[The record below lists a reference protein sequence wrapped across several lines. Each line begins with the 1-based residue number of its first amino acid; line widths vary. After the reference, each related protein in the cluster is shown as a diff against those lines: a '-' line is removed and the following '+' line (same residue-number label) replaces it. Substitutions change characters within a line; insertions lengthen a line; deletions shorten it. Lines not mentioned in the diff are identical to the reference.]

1 MSSFLREF
9 QDVIRNMVPRSE
21 DPRPTPA
28 QRCEVKEHFTGLIT
42 DGAVQQALLVTHLKP
57 VLRQLITNQMFGLQ
71 TYQLLAVGVFIEST
85 LCSEVVSLFS
95 SLFNN
100 CQERGLLDGFLVLLS
115 LQDLVDVY
123 PDSRSALNIQ
133 REMYNIKL
141 WSHGGSSVSLF
152 GNSSKASSRAKNS
165 LSKKRV
171 MSWT

>member
-95 SLFNN
+95 TLFEAR
-100 CQERGLLDGFLVLLS
+100 QARGLLDGFPVLQVI
-115 LQDLVDVY
+115 QDLVDTY
-123 PDSRSALNIQ
+123 CDSRSALTIQ
-133 REMYNIKL
+133 REMDNIK
-141 WSHGGSSVSLF
+141 
-152 GNSSKASSRAKNS
+152 
-165 LSKKRV
+165 
-171 MSWT
+171 SWPH